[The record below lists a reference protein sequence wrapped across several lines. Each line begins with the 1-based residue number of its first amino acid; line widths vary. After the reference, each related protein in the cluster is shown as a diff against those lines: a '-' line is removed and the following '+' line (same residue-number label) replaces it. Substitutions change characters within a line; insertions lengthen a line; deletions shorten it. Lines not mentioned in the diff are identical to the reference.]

1 MEKTT
6 PLKILARW
14 REYVRI
20 VYKAIK
26 TIAPRAETY
35 ITGGVAENR
44 LTVKSDI
51 DILLVLP
58 QKPTFT
64 QAVELRTKILKEA
77 ERLGLPL
84 YAPIDLHIISKE
96 ELRKYKKR
104 GRVIPLDKI

>member
-1 MEKTT
+1 M
-6 PLKILARW
+6 
-14 REYVRI
+14 
-20 VYKAIK
+20 YKAIK
-26 TIAPRAETY
+26 TIALRAETY

-44 LTVKSDI
+44 LTIKSDI

-58 QKPTFT
+58 QKPIFT

-96 ELRKYKKR
+96 EFRKYTKR

>member
-1 MEKTT
+1 MKKTT
-6 PLKILARW
+6 PLKILAKW
-14 REYVRI
+14 REYTRT

-35 ITGGVAENR
+35 ITGGVTENR
-44 LTVKSDI
+44 LTIKSDI

-84 YAPIDLHIISKE
+84 YAPIDLHMISRE
-96 ELRKYKKR
+96 ELRKYTKR

>member
-1 MEKTT
+1 MRVEGHKWHLSYS
-6 PLKILARW
+6 LK
-14 REYVRI
+14 
-20 VYKAIK
+20 
-26 TIAPRAETY
+26 
-35 ITGGVAENR
+35 R
-44 LTVKSDI
+44 LTIKSDI